1 MKRRRW
7 MAMLRAIG
15 LASVFG
21 AGAAQAGGETM
32 ARAGAVLGAMKESV
46 QAWRDAQY
54 KRPPWGAQARVASAQ
69 KLAQALAA
77 QRADLARLAPQVE
90 AGSRFATDL
99 GRFLERWPDETAI
112 RQNLMDESWGERLAT
127 DLTGLSL
134 QAPDQSPGW
143 KTPFPLFR
151 P

>member
-1 MKRRRW
+1 MIKPV
-7 MAMLRAIG
+7 MAAVDEQKILAIFEI
-15 LASVFG
+15 LN
-21 AGAAQAGGETM
+21 
-32 ARAGAVLGAMKESV
+32 ARSEH
-46 QAWRDAQY
+46 
-54 KRPPWGAQARVASAQ
+54 
-69 KLAQALAA
+69 
-77 QRADLARLAPQVE
+77 RLP
-90 AGSRFATDL
+90 ATDL